1 MAFFFCLGFLQ
12 CQSLSSRQVGKTLS
26 SGYIL
31 DKDSSRTPNHRRGT
45 WASELD
51 LFDIFSFLLFSL
63 FFHFNFLFFSFFIY
77 SCNFSLFR
85 FHKFCLSKDGKAGK
99 KAERKRTKKR
109 EKFYLLFWRKKIF
122 LFHFLFLW
130 KSFHPVRAD

>member
-63 FFHFNFLFFSFFIY
+63 FSTLIFFSFFFSFIPAIFLY
-77 SCNFSLFR
+77 FVFINFAFQKTAKR
-85 FHKFCLSKDGKAGK
+85 GK
-99 KAERKRTKKR
+99 KPRERELKKR

>member
-63 FFHFNFLFFSFFIY
+63 FFHFNFLFFFFSFIPAIFLYFVFINFAFQKTAKRGKKPRERELKKERNFIY
-77 SCNFSLFR
+77 FF
-85 FHKFCLSKDGKAGK
+85 
-99 KAERKRTKKR
+99 E
-109 EKFYLLFWRKKIF
+109 EKKIF